1 MRKSLFL
8 ILLLLFA
15 CTQSS
20 KTISTKE
27 FEHHIWELTNQKRST
42 YNLPLLL
49 YDEGLAD
56 LARLHSS
63 NMFNFDFF
71 AHKDHLGYL
80 VDDRKKKYYPQL
92 VVSSIGENLA
102 KFVNSAKVFTPE
114 EVVSSWMN
122 SPEHKENIL
131 NPTYTHLGVGVFT
144 KDEVLLVTQNFATP
158 VVKLLSEIPDQL
170 EPQYQYQLL
179 FEYMSTKPAKE
190 LKAVLNFP
198 DMRFKYNIDDRS
210 YTVGMKPVPLQWIG
224 EKQLEVI
231 IDFPAGRGNYVLCFG
246 FNNFYWEEGIKLKV
260 K

>member
-1 MRKSLFL
+1 MRKSFFL

-20 KTISTKE
+20 KTISVTE
-27 FEHHIWELTNQKRST
+27 FEHRIWELTNQQRSA
-42 YNLPLLL
+42 YNLPPLL

-56 LARLHSS
+56 LARLHSK

-102 KFVNSAKVFTPE
+102 KFVNGARTFTPE
-114 EVVSSWMN
+114 EVVNGWMN

-131 NPTYTHLGVGVFT
+131 NATYTHLGVGVFT
-144 KDEVLLVTQNFATP
+144 QDEVLLATQNFAAP
-158 VVKLLSEIPDQL
+158 VVKLLSEIPEKFDPL
-170 EPQYQYQLL
+170 YQYQLL
-179 FEYMSTKPAKE
+179 FEYMSPLPANE
-190 LKAVLNFP
+190 LEAVLNFP
-198 DMRFKYNIDDRS
+198 DSRFKYYIDDRS
-210 YTVGMKPVPLQWIG
+210 YTIGLKPVPLHWMA

-231 IDFPAGRGNYVLCFG
+231 VDFPAGRGNYSLCFG
-246 FNNFYWEEGIKLKV
+246 FNHSYLEDGIKIKLK
-260 K
+260 